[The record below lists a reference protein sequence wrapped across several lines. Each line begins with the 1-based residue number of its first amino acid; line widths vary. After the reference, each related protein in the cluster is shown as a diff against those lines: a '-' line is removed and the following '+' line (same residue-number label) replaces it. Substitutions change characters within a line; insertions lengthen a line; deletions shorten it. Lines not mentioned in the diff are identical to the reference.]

1 MQRRFVVIVL
11 LIAATGLVAPVS
23 ATYILTGSVL
33 SPGQPLVAGAPQ
45 QLVANFTLLPAGTAN
60 FVRGH
65 ELQMQTS
72 LTGAQW
78 NIQVVV
84 DGRDAAQQTASGS
97 AAFISGELLSYPT
110 NHDIALVVTVTG
122 TVPATASGPV
132 NLLLT
137 EEIDNSGTV
146 VPGSAIVI
154 SQPVLAAT
162 LPGATLPAASPA
174 PTPVSVPAATASPA
188 KSPGFEVLA
197 AGGSAA
203 AALIAIRSRRH
214 G

>member
-1 MQRRFVVIVL
+1 MRERFAVIVL
-11 LIAATGLVAPVS
+11 LIVAIGLVAPVS
-23 ATYILTGSVL
+23 ATYVLTGDVL
-33 SPGQPLVAGAPQ
+33 TPGQPLVAGAPQ
-45 QLVANFTLLPAGTAN
+45 QIVANFTLLPTGPAN

-65 ELQMQTS
+65 ELQMQTG

-97 AAFISGELLSYPT
+97 TAFISGELLSYPT
-110 NHDIALVVTVTG
+110 SHDVALVVAVTG

-137 EEIDNSGTV
+137 EEIDNSGAV
-146 VPGSAIVI
+146 VPDSAIVI

-162 LPGATLPAASPA
+162 LPTGVTPPAAGQPA
-174 PTPVSVPAATASPA
+174 TPVTAPVATASPA
-188 KSPGFEVLA
+188 KSPGFELVT
-197 AGGSAA
+197 GGAA
-203 AALIAIRSRRH
+203 AVTAAMIRSQRH